1 VSTVQVAVAVDT
13 HCSSKHF
20 QLTGCTL

>member
-13 HCSSKHF
+13 HTSSKRF